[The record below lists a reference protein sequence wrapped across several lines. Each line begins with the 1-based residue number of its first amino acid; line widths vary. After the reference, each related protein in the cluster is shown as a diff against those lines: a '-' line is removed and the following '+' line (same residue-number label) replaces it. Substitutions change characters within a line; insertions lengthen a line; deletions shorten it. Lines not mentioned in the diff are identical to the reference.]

1 MDSRIEK
8 LAHNLVN
15 YSCRVQQ
22 GEKVLIEAI
31 GDSTKDLAKALAK
44 EVYAAG
50 GMPFITLKDQSVLRA
65 LIKDCSQEQM
75 AFMAKYELE
84 RMKDM
89 DAYIG
94 IRGAD
99 NISEF
104 ADIDSEKMKIYTDL
118 FMGPV
123 HLQERVNNTKWVV
136 LRYPNNSM
144 AQLANTSVE
153 GFEEFYFNV
162 CNLDY
167 SKMGDAME
175 SLLKLW
181 ESTDKVRITG
191 PGTDLTF
198 SIKGIPGVKCC
209 GLRNIPDG
217 EIYTAPVRESVN
229 GYITYNTPSVYQG
242 YTFENVRFEF
252 KDGKI
257 VNATANNTEK
267 LNSILDTDEGARYI
281 GEFAIGVN
289 PYILKPMKD
298 TLFDEK
304 IAGSIHFT
312 PGQAYAKADNGNRSK
327 IHWDLVLIQRTD
339 FGGGEIWFDD
349 VLVRKD
355 GVFVIDELKVL
366 NPENLK

>member
-1 MDSRIEK
+1 MDSRVEK
-8 LAHNLVN
+8 LAKNLVN
-15 YSCRVQQ
+15 YSCRVQP

-31 GDSTKDLAKALAK
+31 GDSTKNLAKAPTKA
-44 EVYAAG
+44 VNAAG
-50 GMPFITLKDQSVLRA
+50 GLLFVTLKDQSVLRA
-65 LIKDCSQEQM
+65 LIKDTNPEQM
-75 AFMAKYELE
+75 ASMAKYELE
-84 RMKDM
+84 RMKEM

-99 NISEF
+99 NAAEF
-104 ADIDSEKMKIYTDL
+104 ADIPADKMKMYTEL
-118 FMGPV
+118 FMSPV
-123 HLQERVNNTKWVV
+123 HMQERVNNTKWVI
-136 LRYPNNSM
+136 LRYPNNAM
-144 AQLANTSVE
+144 AQLANTSLE
-153 GFEEFYFNV
+153 SFEDFYFDV

-175 SLLKLW
+175 ALLKMW
-181 ESTDKVRITG
+181 ENTDKVRITG
-191 PGTDLTF
+191 PGTDITF
-198 SIKGIPGVKCC
+198 SIKDIPGVKCC

-217 EIYTAPVRESVN
+217 EIYTAPVKDSIN

-242 YTFENVRFEF
+242 TTFENIRFEF

-257 VNATANNTEK
+257 VDATSNNTEK
-267 LNSILDTDEGARYI
+267 LNAILDTDEGARYI

-312 PGQAYAKADNGNRSK
+312 PGQAYAKADNGNKSK
-327 IHWDLVLIQRTD
+327 IHWDPVLIQRPA
-339 FGGGEIWFDD
+339 FGGGEIYFDD

-355 GVFVIDELKVL
+355 GMFVVDELKVL

>member
-1 MDSRIEK
+1 MDQRIK
-8 LAHNLVN
+8 TLAKNLIN
-15 YSCRVQQ
+15 YSCKIQK
-22 GEKVLIEAI
+22 GERVLIECI
-31 GDSTKDLAKALAK
+31 GDTPKSLAKALVEEA
-44 EVYAAG
+44 YLAG
-50 GMPFITLKDQSVLRA
+50 GLPFVSLKDTSVTRA
-65 LIKDCSQEQM
+65 ILKGISEEQ
-75 AFMAKYELE
+75 AALMAKYELE

-99 NISEF
+99 NIAELSNIE
-104 ADIDSEKMKIYTDL
+104 SKNMKIYNEI
-118 FMGPV
+118 FMNPV
-123 HLQERVNNTKWVV
+123 HMNERVNNTKWVV

-144 AQLANTSVE
+144 AQLANVSL
-153 GFEEFYFNV
+153 EEFEDFYFDV

-175 SLLKLW
+175 SLVNLLNR
-181 ESTDKVRITG
+181 TDKVRITG
-191 PGTDLTF
+191 SGTDLSF
-198 SIKGIPGVKCC
+198 SIKDIPAVKCS

-217 EIYTAPVRESVN
+217 EVYTAPVLDSVN
-229 GYITYNTPSVYQG
+229 GTITYNSPSVYQG
-242 YTFENVRFEF
+242 TTFENITFKFEN
-252 KDGKI
+252 GKI
-257 VNATANNTEK
+257 IEATSNNTEK
-267 LNSILDTDEGARYI
+267 LNEILNIDNGARYI

-312 PGQAYAKADNGNRSK
+312 PGQAYEKANNGNKSS
-327 IHWDLVLIQRTD
+327 IHWDLVMIQRPEY
-339 FGGGEIWFDD
+339 GGGEIWFDD

-355 GVFVIDELKVL
+355 GIFVLEELNCL